1 MKFEILHRPLV
12 AKLRPPSWSRSDGPE
27 PALRPGRHFV
37 QGAPGMGKTS
47 LLRALSRSEG
57 ATLVMGG
64 DPGAGQEIAEWCRSA
79 RGTDTL
85 LVDDFDILYD
95 ARLEKTLRS
104 IPDARLVATSRLSRD
119 DVAERA
125 IGNDD
130 PERDW
135 VNRRQNEI
143 HQFDR
148 YFMDL
153 PTVDDTRAALTDL
166 MGKLSED
173 VWTNVF
179 GATDGHPTLLARAS
193 RRSELFGDYDQLSNY
208 LRLNATS
215 YVADAVAWVFEY
227 ARASVGALVS
237 VLDDGT
243 EKCDPADEAIQ
254 PLLRCGLLRHDAGR
268 LRLVAPSVTHKLV
281 ASELRKRLDAETV
294 HDPLAQAARARP
306 LEAPAPRPQGNPA
319 TPTPPSAEGSPG
331 LQPDPARPNSRGI
344 VTDSGRVLTF
354 RGTNWRILYCL
365 LQARG
370 EPVSVAALKDACGV
384 VTDTA
389 IRSAL
394 QQIRARIEREGFPMP
409 FENVPRRG
417 YRVASPFLG
426 EASPSPAGPR
436 SARKKREP
444 SSRAS
449 ARPRAHS
456 QG

>member
-12 AKLRPPSWSRSDGPE
+12 AKLRPPSPSPRDDAE

-57 ATLVMGG
+57 TTLVMGG
-64 DPGAGQEIAEWCRSA
+64 DPGAGQEIADWCRSA

-104 IPDARLVATSRLSRD
+104 IPDARLVATSRSSRD
-119 DVAERA
+119 DVA
-125 IGNDD
+125 
-130 PERDW
+130 ERDW

-148 YFMDL
+148 YFMEL
-153 PTVDDTRAALTDL
+153 PTEDDTRAALTDL
-166 MGKLSED
+166 FGELSED
-173 VWTNVF
+173 VWTNLF

-193 RRSELFGDYDQLSNY
+193 RRPELFDDRAELSDY

-215 YVADAVAWVFEY
+215 FVADAVEWVFEY
-227 ARASVGALVS
+227 ARPAAGVLGSLVDE
-237 VLDDGT
+237 VTAKPDLDEDT
-243 EKCDPADEAIQ
+243 IQ
-254 PLLRCGLLRHDAGR
+254 PLLRCGLVRREAGR
-268 LRLVAPSVTHKLV
+268 LRLVAPQVTQKLA
-281 ASELRKRLDAETV
+281 ASQLQKCLDAEAA
-294 HDPLAQAARARP
+294 HDPLAQGARARP
-306 LEAPAPRPQGNPA
+306 VEEPASRPVANP
-319 TPTPPSAEGSPG
+319 TVPTPSPTVVAHG
-331 LQPDPARPNSRGI
+331 LQPDPVRPNDRGI
-344 VTDSGRVLTF
+344 VTDNGRVLTF

-365 LQARG
+365 VQARG
-370 EPVSVAALKDACGV
+370 EPVSVATLKDACGV
-384 VTDTA
+384 ATDTA

-394 QQIRARIEREGFPMP
+394 QQIRARIERENFQMP

-417 YRVASPFLG
+417 YAIAPQFLG
-426 EASPSPAGPR
+426 RTSPSQAGPQ
-436 SARKKREP
+436 SARKKQEP

-449 ARPRAHS
+449 AKPRAHS